1 MSFPYEA
8 EFECP
13 KGHRFNA
20 LVMLPKIKNNKARC
34 PRCFEEWVA
43 ENVLDA
49 EQVSDAKPEI
59 AEHETA

>member
-13 KGHRFNA
+13 KGHRFKA
-20 LVMLPKIKNNKARC
+20 LVLPTKIENNKARC
-34 PRCFEEWVA
+34 PHCFEEWVA

-49 EQVSDAKPEI
+49 EQVSDAKPVI
-59 AEHETA
+59 AEQETA